1 MAFTE
6 AERVE
11 IRKYMGAGS
20 IYLQLFPKLE
30 NAITSVQSIADGG
43 SQADSSTED
52 SIRSYLTKL
61 AALET
66 KLEAL
71 HCQAQV
77 VQAGRDEVML
87 DVAKGIFLLRS
98 EGRRMVGTIARSL
111 ACAPVWDFFSGMEPS
126 GNNGDF
132 RDPYSWM

>member
-43 SQADSSTED
+43 SQATNGTEA
-52 SIRSYLTKL
+52 SIRTYLAKL
-61 AALET
+61 ATLET

-71 HCQAQV
+71 HCQVQV
-77 VQAGRDEVML
+77 VEAGADEVKL
-87 DVAKGIFLLRS
+87 NVAQGIYLLRS
-98 EGRRMVGTIARSL
+98 EGRRLVGVIARSL
-111 ACAPVWDFFSGMEPS
+111 ACAPLWDFFSGMEPS
-126 GNNGDF
+126 ADDF
-132 RDPYSWM
+132 RNPYSVM